1 VAQAREGRHE
11 VPPQIAWS
19 EYLSAFNAEPPADE
33 ASLTEFERA
42 SGFKL
47 PAGYTAFLRFADGGE
62 GIIGRKGAYA
72 IFWRIED
79 VLELNDAYEVARY
92 APSLILFGSNGGGDA
107 FAFDR
112 GSTEGR
118 VVQVPFVGLD
128 LRDAIEIGP
137 FVDLLQYLAR

>member
-1 VAQAREGRHE
+1 M
-11 VPPQIAWS
+11 
-19 EYLSAFNAEPPADE
+19 LADFKR
-33 ASLTEFERA
+33 T

-47 PAGYTAFLRFADGGE
+47 PTDYATFLRFANGGE
-62 GIIGRKGAYA
+62 GIVGRKGAYA

-79 VLELNDAYEVARY
+79 ILELNDAYEVAQY

-112 GSTEGR
+112 NSAQGR

-128 LRDAIEIGP
+128 LRDAVEIGP
-137 FVDLLQYLAR
+137 FVDLLEYLKHDEH

>member
-1 VAQAREGRHE
+1 MPA
-11 VPPQIAWS
+11 QIAWS
-19 EYLSAFNAEPPADE
+19 EYLSAFNAEPPANE
-33 ASLTEFERA
+33 AALAEFERA

-47 PAGYTAFLRFADGGE
+47 PADYAAFVRFADGGE

-79 VLELNDAYEVARY
+79 ILQLNDAYEVAEY
-92 APSLILFGSNGGGDA
+92 APSLLLFGSNGGGEA

-112 GSTEGR
+112 ASTQGR

-128 LRDAIEIGP
+128 AREAVEIGS
-137 FVDLLQYLAR
+137 FLDLLEYLKHDEH